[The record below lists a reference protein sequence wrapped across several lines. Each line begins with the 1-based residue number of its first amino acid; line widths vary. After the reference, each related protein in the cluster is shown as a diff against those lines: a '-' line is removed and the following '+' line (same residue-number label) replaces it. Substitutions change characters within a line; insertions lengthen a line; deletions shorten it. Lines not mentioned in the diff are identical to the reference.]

1 MTRFCW
7 LLILQ
12 ALLVL
17 PLEAQVC
24 DGNLGENIFTE
35 GDFGSGPAVVLPV
48 DPMIAPGY
56 IYTTQPPPNDGFYT
70 ITNNM
75 SLWAFNFDWLEL
87 QDNSPDPNGY
97 MMVVNASFEPGLFYE
112 EEIEGLCDNTLYAF
126 SADIINLIPPG
137 RNIIKPNVSFLLD
150 GNVVYSTGDIPENAT
165 WNTYG
170 FTFTTDPGQTSVTLA
185 LRNNAPGGNGNDIAL
200 DNISFRA
207 CGPEALILP
216 MEIANICEDGSPIDL
231 EATINGD
238 QYDTPV
244 IQWQQS
250 FNAGVTWEDIP
261 GETDFTY
268 THTDL
273 NQGFYY
279 YRYRLANSPENLD
292 NPFCYVISN
301 EKVVRVIP
309 KNWEIVDTL
318 CQGLGFELGDN
329 IFTETGIY
337 VDSFI
342 SFFGCDSIVTLDLT
356 ILPDPGIT
364 ADLSLSPPSCTDSQ
378 DGSISVANIQN
389 GFPPYAY
396 FLDEVPLL
404 PGPDVNSLGGGFFE
418 YSIQDRFGCS
428 FDSLV
433 NLPLPPPI
441 LTELGPDRVVNLGE
455 SIEVAVNASVPILSY
470 DWVPAIQCED
480 PDCSQGI
487 YLPTETGPLLV
498 TVQDT
503 AGCVA
508 SDSIFVE
515 VIKIRKVYIPNAF
528 TPNFDGINDY
538 FTPFADF
545 PNVQEIIDFRIFSRW
560 GEMVYEA
567 QGLRSTE
574 PGTGWDGTFRGRDMP
589 VGVYTYVVRVR
600 FLDGV
605 EEVYSGSIN
614 LMR

>member
-1 MTRFCW
+1 MRSMTRFCW

-97 MMVVNASFEPGLFYE
+97 MMVDNASFEPGLFYE

-273 NQGFYY
+273 NQGF
-279 YRYRLANSPENLD
+279 
-292 NPFCYVISN
+292 
-301 EKVVRVIP
+301 
-309 KNWEIVDTL
+309 
-318 CQGLGFELGDN
+318 
-329 IFTETGIY
+329 
-337 VDSFI
+337 
-342 SFFGCDSIVTLDLT
+342 
-356 ILPDPGIT
+356 
-364 ADLSLSPPSCTDSQ
+364 
-378 DGSISVANIQN
+378 
-389 GFPPYAY
+389 
-396 FLDEVPLL
+396 
-404 PGPDVNSLGGGFFE
+404 
-418 YSIQDRFGCS
+418 
-428 FDSLV
+428 
-433 NLPLPPPI
+433 
-441 LTELGPDRVVNLGE
+441 
-455 SIEVAVNASVPILSY
+455 
-470 DWVPAIQCED
+470 
-480 PDCSQGI
+480 
-487 YLPTETGPLLV
+487 
-498 TVQDT
+498 
-503 AGCVA
+503 
-508 SDSIFVE
+508 
-515 VIKIRKVYIPNAF
+515 
-528 TPNFDGINDY
+528 
-538 FTPFADF
+538 
-545 PNVQEIIDFRIFSRW
+545 
-560 GEMVYEA
+560 
-567 QGLRSTE
+567 
-574 PGTGWDGTFRGRDMP
+574 
-589 VGVYTYVVRVR
+589 
-600 FLDGV
+600 
-605 EEVYSGSIN
+605 
-614 LMR
+614 